1 MTAFWLLWC
10 QNKMCYPSTAAI
22 YYSTHVVKLL
32 RWWICVIIYVLNSCS
47 AHYKFVRILKECVAS
62 FNFQAVLIVMSKH
75 KETRMGAMSNNKSV
89 EHKHDD
95 LIVFVQLF
103 FMAVVLATLHFL
115 QLFEFNCGII
125 VSILCGWR
133 STHEINRKN

>member
-22 YYSTHVVKLL
+22 YYSTHIVKLL
-32 RWWICVIIYVLNSCS
+32 RWWICVIIHILNSCS
-47 AHYKFVRILKECVAS
+47 AQKFVHILKECVPS
-62 FNFQAVLIVMSKH
+62 FKFQAVLIVMSKQ
-75 KETRMGAMSNNKSV
+75 KETRMGAMSNNKSI
-89 EHKHDD
+89 EHKPDD

-103 FMAVVLATLHFL
+103 FMAVVLATLHVL